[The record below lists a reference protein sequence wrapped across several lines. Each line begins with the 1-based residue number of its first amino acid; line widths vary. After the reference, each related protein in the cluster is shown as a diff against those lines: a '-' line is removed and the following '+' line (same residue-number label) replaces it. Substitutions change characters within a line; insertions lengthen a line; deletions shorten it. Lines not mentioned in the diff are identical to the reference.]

1 MPWPRSWSRL
11 AIAREQAL
19 EAGIERGLDLGLAF
33 EPRQQHGRRLDS
45 REPVAA
51 GLTPQFAVTRRAL
64 GPEHDT
70 LALEHPAVAPPQRL
84 GLAPGAVE
92 QDDALDL
99 AQRGILVIDR
109 VAVLVHHHDLAIGRD
124 RLGLDRAEIEDRP
137 ALRIGGAAE
146 DLCEAWPGQADLEE
160 RVLKV

>member
-1 MPWPRSWSRL
+1 MPWPRNRSRL

-19 EAGIERGLDLGLAF
+19 EARIERGLDIGLAF
-33 EPRQQHGRRLDS
+33 EPRQQHGRRLDG

-64 GPEHDT
+64 GPEHDA

-109 VAVLVHHHDLAIGRD
+109 VAVLVHHHDVATGQN
-124 RLGLDRAEIEDRP
+124 RLGLDRTEIEDRP
-137 ALRIGGAAE
+137 ALRIGLTAE
-146 DLCEAWPGQADLEE
+146 DLGEARRGP
-160 RVLKV
+160 